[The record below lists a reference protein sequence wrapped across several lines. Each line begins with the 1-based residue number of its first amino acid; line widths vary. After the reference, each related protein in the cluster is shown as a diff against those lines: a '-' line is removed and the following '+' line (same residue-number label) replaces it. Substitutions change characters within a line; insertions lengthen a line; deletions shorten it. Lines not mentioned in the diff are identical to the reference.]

1 MTAEGH
7 RQSLLGPRFPPGFRG
22 SGAEKGWH
30 AHCWVE
36 GLMSSAAA
44 LPLPSSVH
52 PESTPL
58 PRAILRARPIP
69 LASLGLAGNARA
81 GKTSD
86 APSSA
91 GPSSDVV
98 ARLPRPVPLPPSVA
112 ALHAAGAPEPA
123 NAVHPEDAGHLD
135 GDAPAGALETE
146 LIAMLP
152 SLERRAYRWCR
163 DNAEAQ
169 DLAQD
174 TVVRALGKKP
184 TFDSQSHLRAWLY
197 TVLRNLFISRR
208 RRDQSWQRAS
218 GELALSATRTPEP
231 AAPFLTSS
239 VERALASLPEVFASV
254 VRLVDLEDHS
264 YADAAS
270 TLGVPVGTV
279 MSRLFRARQ
288 RLARDLPDFA

>member
-1 MTAEGH
+1 
-7 RQSLLGPRFPPGFRG
+7 
-22 SGAEKGWH
+22 
-30 AHCWVE
+30 
-36 GLMSSAAA
+36 MSSAAA
-44 LPLPSSVH
+44 LPLLSSVR
-52 PESTPL
+52 PESSPL
-58 PRAILRARPIP
+58 PHGALARPRRVP
-69 LASLGLAGNARA
+69 LARLGLASPVSSTPGSSQRGAAANPA
-81 GKTSD
+81 
-86 APSSA
+86 SSA
-91 GPSSDVV
+91 GPASEVV
-98 ARLPRPVPLPPSVA
+98 ARASQPVPLTPSVA

-123 NAVHPEDAGHLD
+123 NAIHPDDAVWPCAGE
-135 GDAPAGALETE
+135 PAGPLETE

-152 SLERRAYRWCR
+152 SLERRAFRWCR
-163 DNAEAQ
+163 DSAEAQ

-184 TFDSQSHLRAWLY
+184 SFDSQSHLRAWLY

-218 GELALSATRTPEP
+218 GELCLSATRTPEP

-239 VERALASLPEVFASV
+239 VERALGSLPEAFASV
-254 VRLVDLEDHS
+254 VRLVDLEDYS

-288 RLARDLPDFA
+288 RLARELPALV